1 MYISYHTED
10 IYVVYHALYISPT
23 DIYIHYS
30 Y

>member
-23 DIYIHYS
+23 DIYTHS